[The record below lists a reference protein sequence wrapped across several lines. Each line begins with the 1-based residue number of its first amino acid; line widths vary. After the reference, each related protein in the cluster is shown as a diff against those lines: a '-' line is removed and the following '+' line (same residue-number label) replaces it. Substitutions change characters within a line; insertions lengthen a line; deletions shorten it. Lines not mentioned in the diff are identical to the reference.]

1 MIWILL
7 AIFLWSFI
15 GIVIRFSGMPVSTL
29 IFFSC
34 LLSSA
39 LIGLS
44 LVKRQRRA
52 SLQSIRALSSL
63 LVLGPVSLINTF
75 CFYFAY
81 QNTSVAN
88 AVLTHYTAPIFVA
101 LLAPLLLKER
111 MSLRAAVSVITA
123 TAGLWI
129 MLGVSADQISSLFFA
144 GDKNTAGIMAGL
156 LSGLAYGVLIIIIR
170 VLSPSF
176 DPVIMTFS
184 QNMIIVLILLPFVE
198 IPQNI
203 LSAWWAFVVMGIFH
217 SIIAPILYFRG
228 MRDVTAYTASI
239 LGYLEPVCVILLG
252 MMFLNEAVGI
262 ATLAGGLMILLS
274 GYLTLKR

>member
-15 GIVIRFSGMPVSTL
+15 GIIIRFSGMPVSIL

-34 LLSSA
+34 LISSA

-44 LVKRQRRA
+44 FFKRQRRA
-52 SLQSIRALSSL
+52 SLHSIRPLSSL

-101 LLAPLLLKER
+101 LLAPLFLKEKI
-111 MSLRAAVSVITA
+111 SFGAFVSVIIA

-129 MLGVSADQISSLFFA
+129 MLGVSADQIGSLFFA
-144 GDKNTAGIMAGL
+144 GDKNIAGIMAGL
-156 LSGLAYGVLIIIIR
+156 LSGLAYGVLIIILR

-176 DPVIMTFS
+176 DPVIMTFF
-184 QNMIIVLILLPFVE
+184 QNMIIVLILLPFIE
-198 IPQNI
+198 IPQNF
-203 LSAWWAFVVMGIFH
+203 LSAWWAFVVMGILH
-217 SIIAPILYFRG
+217 SIIAPVLYFRG
-228 MRDVTAYTASI
+228 MKDVTAYTASI
-239 LGYLEPVCVILLG
+239 LGYLEPVCVIILG
-252 MMFLNEAVGI
+252 MMFLHEAVGI
-262 ATLAGGLMILLS
+262 ATLVGGLMILLS
-274 GYLTLKR
+274 GYLTFKL